1 MKITTETITKTN
13 VDVNKDD
20 KEFLKAYYKEIINLA
35 MEHRDADIDESIYS
49 PYLKDDYFEDIPS
62 SCFSGVYLLFHLNSW
77 LISSFYNTLANYEYF
92 NIEWKENGENK
103 CLNLLSLRDDVDSE
117 EAEGNLWYFI
127 EDLHCLS
134 KDEDVYNEILLPL
147 IKEHIDCV
155 DGLEYSI
162 WKRIK

>member
-13 VDVNKDD
+13 GDVNKDD
-20 KEFLKAYYKEIINLA
+20 KDFLKVYYKEVLEMA
-35 MEHRDADIDESIYS
+35 
-49 PYLKDDYFEDIPS
+49 FEDLEDDDLEEIFPS
-62 SCFSGVYLLFHLNSW
+62 GFEEGKAAYGFCSSYLLNHLDEW
-77 LISSFYNTLANYEYF
+77 FGKFYESLFDYENF
-92 NIEWKENGENK
+92 DIEWEEDGENK
-103 CLNLLSLRDDVDSE
+103 CLNLMSLSDDDDFENMDGSLLE
-117 EAEGNLWYFI
+117 FAQRCYY
-127 EDLHCLS
+127 LS